1 MASDP
6 TAKTRVRIAFLL
18 LIIVFAAGAWFVSD
32 LNKFQDSS
40 GAREGRAALQGITSP
55 AQIDA
60 ALAQHPQN
68 KFLRLTAMA
77 TRAASET
84 SAAAERL
91 SREVEPPAVREIGNL
106 GAASRDELEALRRD
120 LKTAEANATTFLPRY
135 ITLLKTERDS
145 VKKFARSLPA
155 GNETTNRFL
164 DDIDKRHAEFLAL
177 MTRLLSAR
185 SELYRAYGDYV
196 AFLVAES
203 GGYRVVDG
211 QFLFSLQRTVDR
223 YNVAARAMT
232 AATQRVVELQ
242 EERKNW
248 LQSQQ
253 QRWLQFVGGK

>member
-18 LIIVFAAGAWFVSD
+18 LFIVFAAGAWFVSD
-32 LNKFQDSS
+32 LSKWQDGS
-40 GAREGRAALQGITSP
+40 ADREGRTALQGITSP

-60 ALAQHPQN
+60 ALAQHPQSR
-68 KFLRLTAMA
+68 FLRLTAMA
-77 TRAASET
+77 TRSANET

-91 SREVEPPAVREIGNL
+91 SGEVEPPAISKFGNL
-106 GAASRDELEALRRD
+106 GAASRAELEALRRD

-135 ITLLKTERDS
+135 IALLKTERDS
-145 VKKFARSLPA
+145 VEKFARSLPA

-164 DDIDKRHAEFLAL
+164 DHIDKRHAEFTAL

-203 GGYRVVDG
+203 GGYKVVDG
-211 QFLFSLQRTVDR
+211 QFLFALQRTVDR
-223 YNVAARAMT
+223 YNVVARAMT

-253 QRWLQFVGGK
+253 QRWLQFVGGE

>member
-1 MASDP
+1 M
-6 TAKTRVRIAFLL
+6 
-18 LIIVFAAGAWFVSD
+18 
-32 LNKFQDSS
+32 
-40 GAREGRAALQGITSP
+40 QGIDSP

-68 KFLRLTAMA
+68 RFLRLTAMA
-77 TRAASET
+77 TRTANET
-84 SAAAERL
+84 SAAAEKL
-91 SREVEPPAVREIGNL
+91 SGEIEPPAIRGIGNL

-120 LKTAEANATTFLPRY
+120 LKTAEANATTYLPRY
-135 ITLLKTERDS
+135 IALMKVERDS
-145 VKKFARSLPA
+145 VEKFARALPA

-164 DDIDKRHAEFLAL
+164 DEIDQRHAEFAAL
-177 MTRLLSAR
+177 MSRLLSAR

-211 QFLFSLQRTVDR
+211 QFLFTLQRTVDR
-223 YNVAARAMT
+223 YNVVARAMT

-242 EERKNW
+242 EEQKNW

-253 QRWLQFVGGK
+253 QRWLKFVGGK